1 MVEKAGAWYSCNGER
16 IGQGKANSIGYLKEH
31 PDMAKD
37 LDKRLR
43 DLLLSKPVEVEET
56 KKKEDS

>member
-1 MVEKAGAWYSCNGER
+1 
-16 IGQGKANSIGYLKEH
+16 LKEH

-43 DLLLSKPVEVEET
+43 ELLLSKPVEADET
-56 KKKEDS
+56 VKKADAE